1 MVASCSVVCES
12 LVSSWWFRV
21 GAASVAVSESRMFSE
36 AASES
41 SLPQYGLHKSD

>member
-1 MVASCSVVCES
+1 MWPCSVVYES
-12 LVSSWWFRV
+12 SGVIVVVPR
-21 GAASVAVSESRMFSE
+21 GAASVAVSESRMSSE

>member
-1 MVASCSVVCES
+1 MSHRCHSGGSACC
-12 LVSSWWFRV
+12 
-21 GAASVAVSESRMFSE
+21 AAGEAVSESRMSSE